1 MDTIYTEWS
10 CMAAALTAGMTLM
23 LVLRRAPV
31 SFRLFVSHRSHLGQ
45 AWRICFTWS
54 SEPGLSVFPAPQQER
69 GGNAGLYDCF
79 CADWNGFL

>member
-23 LVLRRAPV
+23 LVYDGLRL
-31 SFRLFVSHRSHLGQ
+31 FRLFVSHAPIWTGLEDLLYWIG
-45 AWRICFTWS
+45 A
-54 SEPGLSVFPAPQQER
+54 GLSVFFPAPQQER

>member
-23 LVLRRAPV
+23 MVYDGLRLCSACSSATLP
-31 SFRLFVSHRSHLGQ
+31 FGQ
-45 AWRICFTWS
+45 AWRICFTGL
-54 SEPGLSVFPAPQQER
+54 EPGCPFFSCSAGRGQR
-69 GGNAGLYDCF
+69 GGNAGIYDCL